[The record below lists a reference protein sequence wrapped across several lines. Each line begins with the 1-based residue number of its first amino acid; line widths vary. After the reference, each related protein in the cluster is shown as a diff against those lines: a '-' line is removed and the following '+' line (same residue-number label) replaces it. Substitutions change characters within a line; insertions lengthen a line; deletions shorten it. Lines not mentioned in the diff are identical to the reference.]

1 MSKSKR
7 VIVTEVGENC
17 PYNYLCMPTSP
28 LLAKESDSGKR
39 FCKETHKE
47 CCESNCPYP
56 IFDYDIQI
64 EPGTAYIT
72 SIQQYKQW
80 IKSGLLKGAKNG
92 DI

>member
-39 FCKETHKE
+39 FCKKNHKE
-47 CCESNCPYP
+47 CSEKTCPLP
-56 IFDYDIQI
+56 TLENFEI
-64 EPGTAYIT
+64 EQGLK
-72 SIQQYKQW
+72 SGEEWKEL
-80 IKSGLLKGAKNG
+80 IKSIEQKNKQ
-92 DI
+92 